1 LQLVFVSSISTL
13 WTHGISDLADLIK
26 QADFTFFRCF
36 SKHSPAL
43 QENSLSGLRL
53 WCACYCGLRQPTRLN
68 LNCWTLGDRHRL
80 SDFRGK
86 WVVINFWA
94 TWCGP
99 CLKEIPELITFQSRY
114 RSEVVVVGV
123 NFENTPLADVKEFVA
138 SSGINYLV
146 LRIGKEPLIPFEPLK
161 GLPSTFLVS
170 PEAEYLDVVVGAVTV
185 AELEDLIVQHRGRTA
200 HSAETV

>member
-1 LQLVFVSSISTL
+1 MFLKTFPRAARKFAEWLAIVVCLLL
-13 WTHGISDLADLIK
+13 WTSTTNAVEFELLDL
-26 QADFTFFRCF
+26 
-36 SKHSPAL
+36 
-43 QENSLSGLRL
+43 G
-53 WCACYCGLRQPTRLN
+53 
-68 LNCWTLGDRHRL
+68 GDRHRL

-170 PEAEYLDVVVGAVTV
+170 PKAEYLDVVVGAVTV

>member
-1 LQLVFVSSISTL
+1 MFLKTFPRAARKFAEWLAIVVCLLL
-13 WTHGISDLADLIK
+13 WAPTTNAVEFELLDL
-26 QADFTFFRCF
+26 
-36 SKHSPAL
+36 
-43 QENSLSGLRL
+43 G
-53 WCACYCGLRQPTRLN
+53 
-68 LNCWTLGDRHRL
+68 GDRHRL